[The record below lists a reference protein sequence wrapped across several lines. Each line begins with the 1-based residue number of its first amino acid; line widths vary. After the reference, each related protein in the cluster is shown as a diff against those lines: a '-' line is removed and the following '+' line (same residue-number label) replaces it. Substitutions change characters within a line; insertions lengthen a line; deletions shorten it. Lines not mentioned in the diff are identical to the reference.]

1 MLQVNESI
9 LGLEIA
15 PEGVRLLELKKAGQG
30 ISLVRAEILAVSAEF
45 FKNGIISDAKS
56 IAKVIKDYL
65 EARNIL
71 AKKMVGVINPSL
83 TLVRLVRIPF
93 MSEIEMKSMLE
104 AEANQYVDFKNKE
117 KVIDFCL
124 LEEINEEGIK
134 KVNVI
139 FAAVLK
145 NIIDGFIQIAQE
157 ANLDLIGIDASLL
170 ATIRALYGVNI
181 KPASAEPLMLVVIN
195 PKDIQLCIL
204 KGNRPRFL
212 HTVEI
217 DIKEFV
223 ATKEEFLER
232 LVFSAK
238 LVLNYYGRAIHG
250 QEDIHSIVVSVNDI
264 SLKDIDK
271 ELTARLPGFV
281 VEKAN
286 PLGRLKIDESN
297 LSAETKEEINLGFAA
312 LIGASLRTEDPADYP
327 LSLNLVPLAKQRR
340 LSIDRELALYASSL
354 TALLAIF
361 VVVASIFWLNSSWM
375 QYKISRLSR
384 QLQENNLSLGRIIR
398 QHSKNI
404 DLDQRINQGTQL
416 ITEAEKNKAMF
427 SSNMLANVMLMV
439 PDGLWLKEIY
449 AQAEDESFTL
459 TGSALNKTHILDYAE
474 SLNKKGYFNKVE
486 PVFSGDQAQQETL
499 EFTIKCQLKRF

>member
-297 LSAETKEEINLGFAA
+297 LSAEKKEEINLGFAA

-327 LSLNLVPLAKQRR
+327 L
-340 LSIDRELALYASSL
+340 
-354 TALLAIF
+354 
-361 VVVASIFWLNSSWM
+361 
-375 QYKISRLSR
+375 
-384 QLQENNLSLGRIIR
+384 
-398 QHSKNI
+398 
-404 DLDQRINQGTQL
+404 
-416 ITEAEKNKAMF
+416 
-427 SSNMLANVMLMV
+427 
-439 PDGLWLKEIY
+439 
-449 AQAEDESFTL
+449 
-459 TGSALNKTHILDYAE
+459 
-474 SLNKKGYFNKVE
+474 
-486 PVFSGDQAQQETL
+486 
-499 EFTIKCQLKRF
+499 